1 MAGEGGVQYDA
12 LERFQRFTM
21 SLLPKEFLPVEVVF
35 HASWWHKH
43 YGFKFDEGFFFDPD
57 RRVEDERR
65 MRALLHERFG
75 DLGLG
80 EATPPPRPIV
90 GAVNLAAGFLP
101 SAVLGCEIQFV
112 DEATIEV
119 LPANLTDAQ
128 VMALEVPDLE
138 ANPVFRKLIGLMDAL
153 EARFGWLE
161 GDVNWEGVQN
171 VALNLRG
178 QQLFMDYY
186 DNPKLARRLLE
197 VAAQTISA
205 IARYVRRRTGTNSI
219 SVNRIVGPVDPRIS
233 LHSNCTVTMV
243 SAALYREFLLDH
255 DRRLAADLWPYGIH
269 YCGRDMHKVRDEF
282 ARVDGAVLF
291 DVGWGSDVAACRAA
305 LPNAV
310 FSLRLNPTRIASLT
324 AEEVVADVK
333 GLLRAAGPLER
344 AAVCCVNL
352 DDRTPDEN
360 VRAIFRTVDRYRQYG
375 A

>member
-1 MAGEGGVQYDA
+1 
-12 LERFQRFTM
+12 M
-21 SLLPKEFLPVEVVF
+21 SLLPKKFLPVEVVF
-35 HASWWHKH
+35 HASWWNRH
-43 YGFKFDEGFFFDPD
+43 YGFKFDEAFFFDPVQ
-57 RRVEDERR
+57 RVEGERR
-65 MRALLHERFG
+65 MREILHQRFS

-80 EATPPPRPIV
+80 EAKAQPRPVI
-90 GAVNLAAGFLP
+90 GPVNLAAGFLP
-101 SAVLGCEIQFV
+101 SAVLGCEIKFV

-128 VMALEVPDLE
+128 VMALGVPDLE
-138 ANPVFRKLIGLMDAL
+138 ANPVFRKLIKLMDAL

-186 DNPKLARRLLE
+186 DNPALARRLLD
-197 VAAQTISA
+197 VAAQTIA
-205 IARYVRRRTGTNSI
+205 AMAKYVRRRTGTNSI

-243 SAALYREFLLDH
+243 SAAIYREFLLDY
-255 DRRLAADLWPYGIH
+255 DRRLAAELWPYGIH
-269 YCGRDMHKVRDEF
+269 YCGKDMHKVRQEF
-282 ARVDGAVLF
+282 ARVDGTELF

-305 LPNAV
+305 LLNGV
-310 FSLRLNPTRIASLT
+310 FSLRLNPVRVSSLSR
-324 AEEVVADVK
+324 EVVVADVE

-344 AAVCCVNL
+344 AAVCCVNM
-352 DDRTPDEN
+352 DDRTPDAN
-360 VRAIFRTVDRYRQYG
+360 VRAIFHTVDRYRRYG